1 MECNYWSPYQHPD
14 GLNIATNHYFAWMNA
29 VNQYDS
35 PQGYHLGLTLNKTHV
50 IQKTFQRRRRNH
62 RLCQDHNNIHEYCE
76 TPCRRLSPASHE
88 ECQQK
93 GRGPWEKWMLLIMFI
108 SMNVMPMS
116 LITMSIISHLLPN
129 VVGEL
134 EREQEEMVPSST
146 WHENGWGKE
155 RGGERRK
162 WR

>member
-1 MECNYWSPYQHPD
+1 MECKYWSPYRHPD
-14 GLNIATNHYFAWMNA
+14 GIIIAPDHYFAWMNA
-29 VNQYDS
+29 VNQYDN

-93 GRGPWEKWMLLIMFI
+93 GRGPWEKWMPLIMFI

-116 LITMSIISHLLPN
+116 IISYLLPN

-134 EREQEEMVPSST
+134 EREQEEMVLCQPDMKMDEE
-146 WHENGWGKE
+146 ENEEEK
-155 RGGERRK
+155 RRK